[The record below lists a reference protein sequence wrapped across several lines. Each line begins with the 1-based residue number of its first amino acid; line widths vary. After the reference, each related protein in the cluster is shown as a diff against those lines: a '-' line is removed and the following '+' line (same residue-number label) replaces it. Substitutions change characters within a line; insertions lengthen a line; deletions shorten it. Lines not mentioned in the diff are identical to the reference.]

1 MRWAI
6 LAAGL
11 WAGAG
16 AAGAQT
22 VDVPGTGPVAVPG
35 TDLTAVLVAVT
46 DFRCPSDL
54 DCYWEGEKRVTLSIA
69 GPGGAVQEIEMC
81 NMCEGATDKAR
92 AFGVGFM
99 FEDLLPEKDVI
110 EALGREATVADY
122 AARVRVGD

>member
-1 MRWAI
+1 MRVV
-6 LAAGL
+6 LAAGFWVL
-11 WAGAG
+11 AG
-16 AAGAQT
+16 AAGAAT
-22 VDVPGTGPVAVPG
+22 VDVPGTGPVALPG

-69 GPGGAVQEIEMC
+69 APDGAVQAIELC

-92 AFGVGFM
+92 AFGVGFV